1 MRGGE
6 ERGEFNRPTRP
17 VTLPAVNLPDLD
29 VEAEAREAAA
39 RVAER
44 RTIREGL
51 DCWRELGRAESYEHW
66 KKIGAALAI
75 GKQYALRTI
84 DPEAPWYQ
92 RRYGHTFSKWIKAC
106 TASTR
111 RVRLIVAA
119 PLKIVLSYKG
129 LLTVHPGMRRTS
141 TMNIDC

>member
-1 MRGGE
+1 M
-6 ERGEFNRPTRP
+6 
-17 VTLPAVNLPDLD
+17 TLPIVELDDID
-29 VEAEAREAAA
+29 VEREAREAAE

-44 RTIREGL
+44 RVIRTGL
-51 DCWRELGRAESYEHW
+51 DAWKEINKAESFEAW
-66 KKIGAALAI
+66 KAVGAALSI